1 MSERPREGPRAAA
14 GREVG
19 TVGRLLRRLE
29 RAGPAII
36 DLAARLVAI
45 PSDSPAHDE
54 SAVAEALGAE
64 AARLGLAAG
73 EIVTARPNRPNLVIR
88 MPGQAAGLRLILN
101 GHMDTKPAG
110 ERADW
115 RRDPTT
121 AEVSDGRLH
130 GLGAADMKGALA
142 AMLHAAAALGAEGLP
157 VRGELVLVFSADEEA
172 SGTLG
177 LSHVLAT
184 TGLTADAALI
194 GEPSGI
200 DGPFD
205 RLAIGA
211 RGFHGFTLRA
221 TGRRLHSGL
230 AGTAAASPDA
240 IRAIARAV
248 DRLPA
253 AVDFGQPRTAGIWL
267 GPDLAI
273 TGLAAGISP
282 GMLPGEAVARG
293 EVRTILGMTR
303 QATDRAL
310 REALARIPGV
320 DGGLLGVELES
331 ESEDWPASAIDPTEP
346 IVGALAG
353 ATARVIGRA
362 PDLSVFPGATEAHL
376 FAARGIPCVPAFGP
390 GRLAAAHVP
399 DESIAIEDLIAAAQ
413 IYALAIA
420 DYLA

>member
-1 MSERPREGPRAAA
+1 MSERPREGRGVAA
-14 GREVG
+14 GAEA
-19 TVGRLLRRLE
+19 RLLRHLE

-64 AARLGLAAG
+64 AARLGLATG
-73 EIVTARPNRPNLVIR
+73 EIVTARPNRPNLVFR
-88 MPGQAAGLRLILN
+88 MPGPAAGLRLVLN
-101 GHMDTKPAG
+101 GHMDTKPPG

-115 RRDPTT
+115 RRDPAT

-142 AMLHAAAALGAEGLP
+142 AMLHAAAALRAEGLP
-157 VRGELVLVFSADEEA
+157 ARGELILVFSADEEA

-177 LSHVLAT
+177 LAHVLAT

-221 TGRRLHSGL
+221 AGRRLHSGL

-248 DRLPA
+248 DRLRA
-253 AVDFGQPRTAGIWL
+253 VVDFGQPRTAGIWL
-267 GPDLAI
+267 DPDLAI
-273 TGLAAGISP
+273 TGLAAGIAP

-303 QATDRAL
+303 HATDRAL

-362 PDLSVFPGATEAHL
+362 PDLSIFPGATEAHL
-376 FAARGIPCVPAFGP
+376 FAAHGIPCVPAFGP
-390 GRLAAAHVP
+390 GWLAAAHVP
-399 DESIAIEDLIAAAQ
+399 DESIALEDLIAAAQ
-413 IYALAIA
+413 IYTLAIA